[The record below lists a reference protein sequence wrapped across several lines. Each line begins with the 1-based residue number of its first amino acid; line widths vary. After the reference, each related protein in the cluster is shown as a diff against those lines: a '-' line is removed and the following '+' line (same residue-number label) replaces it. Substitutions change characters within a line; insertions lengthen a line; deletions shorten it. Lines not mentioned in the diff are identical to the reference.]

1 MGFRANQARASQEPR
16 SPIPL
21 GKKTSTL
28 AQDRNSRIRS
38 LWGKLNFAG
47 IEKSFGEASSL
58 NRAAFSDECIVG
70 TDGLKTIEGLDW
82 LSALIQLE
90 ERQNLGIRVIRLGFR
105 LETASD
111 ECVGT
116 CDTEAC

>member
-58 NRAAFSDECIVG
+58 NRAAFPDECIVG